1 MTTDQALQLAIAES
15 EFPDLMRNI
24 SFATMA
30 ELAAA
35 AKLLP
40 LDKYFNDPENY
51 PIFAEADIQELL
63 KFRVNGVLYGIP
75 GFGWRIRHDDP
86 AWVWPMWCM
95 RLDVYKEYGYPKTSE
110 ELLAT
115 MRKVKG
121 NEKFLDLDGN
131 PVIPLGLHGGHA
143 LQMLGQTLSQFK
155 GAGFQVDPQKR
166 LMPEWA
172 SEQIYEAIKYFN
184 LMWREQQRWLEW
196 MKSNNIDDRAELKTV
211 DPVREWKAVTGW

>member
-35 AKLLP
+35 GKLLP

-51 PIFAEADIQELL
+51 PIFAEADMQELL
-63 KFRVNGVLYGIP
+63 KFRVNGVLYGIA

-95 RLDVYKEYGYPKTSE
+95 RLRVGMCQPTLLRWARAKRFSSSTSAG
-110 ELLAT
+110 LL
-115 MRKVKG
+115 
-121 NEKFLDLDGN
+121 
-131 PVIPLGLHGGHA
+131 
-143 LQMLGQTLSQFK
+143 
-155 GAGFQVDPQKR
+155 
-166 LMPEWA
+166 
-172 SEQIYEAIKYFN
+172 
-184 LMWREQQRWLEW
+184 
-196 MKSNNIDDRAELKTV
+196 
-211 DPVREWKAVTGW
+211 